1 MVYKLTDDPDGVI
14 TPEESI
20 ESPLGG
26 ETEKLPPAILKVGE
40 KETDASTSIQLLLL
54 VYESAGLSFAVIVME
69 NDVVLVQVPAV
80 VQDTVY
86 VPAVEAE
93 GVIPPVEEFNDKP
106 DAGMALKT
114 PPVSPVMVGVITETL
129 FWQ

>member
-20 ESPLGG
+20 ASPPG

-40 KETDASTSIQLLLL
+40 TETDPSTSTQLLGL
-54 VYESAGLSFAVIVME
+54 VYESAGLSFAVTVMVK
-69 NDVVLVQVPAV
+69 DVVLVQEPEV
-80 VQDTVY
+80 VYDTVY
-86 VPAVEAE
+86 VPGVDVE
-93 GVIPPVEEFNDKP
+93 GVIPPVLVFNVKP
-106 DAGMALKT
+106 LRALKT
-114 PPVSPVMVGVITETL
+114 PPESPVMVGVITETL

>member
-1 MVYKLTDDPDGVI
+1 MVYKLTEDAEGLI

-26 ETEKLPPAILKVGE
+26 ETEKLPPAIVKVGE

-54 VYESAGLSFAVIVME
+54 VYESPGLSFAVIVME
-69 NDVVLVQVPAV
+69 TDVVLVQVPAV

-93 GVIPPVEEFNDKP
+93 GVIPPVEGLIFNPVGLDVNV
-106 DAGMALKT
+106 
-114 PPVSPVMVGVITETL
+114 PPEVSIVGVTVPKVPL
-129 FWQ
+129 Q